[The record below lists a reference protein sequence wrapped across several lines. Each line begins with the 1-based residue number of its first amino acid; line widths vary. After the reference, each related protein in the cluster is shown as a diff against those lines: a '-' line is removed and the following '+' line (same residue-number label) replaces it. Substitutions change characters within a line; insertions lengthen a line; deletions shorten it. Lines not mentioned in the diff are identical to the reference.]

1 MGQDFFQWVFLL
13 VLQEAGAHQAGNVPK
28 GRWCQRG
35 KRWKSDGASMSGKSE
50 FGMCGQGKGDLYEVL
65 LSQSGQDM
73 FSGVWFCT
81 YQPGDDDSILM
92 GKRCGLHSYWDREYP
107 VLDVGG

>member
-1 MGQDFFQWVFLL
+1 MGFSCWSYKKP
-13 VLQEAGAHQAGNVPK
+13 EHIKRENVPK

-73 FSGVWFCT
+73 ISGVWFCT
-81 YQPGDDDSILM
+81 YQRGDGGSILM
-92 GKRCGLHSYWDREYP
+92 EKRCGLHSYWDREYL
-107 VLDVGG
+107 VWDVGG